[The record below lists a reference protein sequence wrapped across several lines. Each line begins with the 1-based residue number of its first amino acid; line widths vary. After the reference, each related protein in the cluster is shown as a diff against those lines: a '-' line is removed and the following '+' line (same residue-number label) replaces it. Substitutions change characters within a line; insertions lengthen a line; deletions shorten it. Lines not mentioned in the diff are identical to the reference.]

1 MIDGALGLQIQTA
14 LLIFIRIATF
24 ITISPGFS
32 IKGLPNLVKVGLA
45 VGITLAAFPVVPTL
59 SVAASTLFL
68 VLLGIKEVFL
78 GLAIGFITKLI
89 FSAIE
94 MAGNF
99 VDFQVG
105 FSMGAVYDP
114 TMGVSVSYYGKIYY
128 WLSICIFFLTDLHH
142 VVIKTLVKTFEY
154 VPIES
159 TNLGGFGVEGMV
171 KLFAIV
177 FESALNLA
185 APLMIVA
192 LLTEV
197 VLGLISRTVPQI
209 NVLILGM
216 PLKVLAAFLFTLV
229 LLPTLTKNISRTLPL
244 MIKYINE
251 FIQSFPA
258 A

>member
-1 MIDGALGLQIQTA
+1 MSDGVVGLQIQTA
-14 LLIFIRIATF
+14 LLVFIRITTF
-24 ITISPGFS
+24 MTISPGFS
-32 IKGLPNLVKVGLA
+32 IKGLPNLIKVGLA
-45 VGITLAAFPVVPTL
+45 AGIAFAAIPVVPVL
-59 SVAASTLFL
+59 SAEIPVLLF

-142 VVIKTLVKTFEY
+142 VVIKTVIKTFEY

-177 FESALNLA
+177 FETALNLA

-229 LLPTLTKNISRTLPL
+229 LLPTLTKNISHMLPL
-244 MIKYINE
+244 MVKYINE
-251 FIQSFPA
+251 FIQSLPA